1 MGTEVPSF
9 HHAADAPVL
18 DLLLQLKVGF
28 FQDGNLVQVRSQTGV
43 QVLHLH
49 LLADGHHF
57 CTTSNSTSEAE
68 SSTGTSEAETSATST
83 SKAESSSHG
92 RGGGYADAHT
102 PCTSI
107 D

>member
-28 FQDGNLVQVRSQTGV
+28 FQDGNLVQVRSQTGI

-68 SSTGTSEAETSATST
+68 SSTGTSEAETSTTSKGESTVTST

-92 RGGGYADAHT
+92 RGGG
-102 PCTSI
+102 
-107 D
+107 